1 MNAFEAEQEAKGM
14 KAAKNGNAFARKQLG
29 ASLLRSIGERCSMAG
44 LRL

>member
-14 KAAKNGNAFARKQLG
+14 KAAKKGKAFLP
-29 ASLLRSIGERCSMAG
+29 RSIEELCSMAG